1 VIELLHAIWQAD
13 SGFPSGSF
21 AFSGGLEAFYAL
33 SEADATALPALLH
46 DMLALRWASSDR
58 VALSR
63 AHRASGALNVRPAS
77 GALSVRP
84 ASGTL
89 SVRPASGALNVRPAS
104 GALSV
109 RPASGA
115 LSVRPASGALSV
127 RPASGALNV
136 RPASGA
142 LSVRPAS
149 GALNVRP
156 ASGALDAQLASNSL
170 DAIAATDAA
179 LEAAILVQPLREGS
193 RRNGMALLAAHERLG
208 TAGARPL
215 RAACR
220 DGQCLGHLAVM
231 QGALFRAIGMDLPA
245 AIAAAGYGAAA
256 SLVTA
261 AVRLGRVGA
270 IEGQRAL
277 SGVLPLLAHLASHPP
292 PPDAVPEAFLLL
304 LDIAAARHARA
315 GMRLFAT

>member
-1 VIELLHAIWQAD
+1 MIELLHAIWQAD

-33 SEADATALPALLH
+33 SGADETALPDLLH

-58 VALSR
+58 VALSQ
-63 AHRASGALNVRPAS
+63 AHRASGPLDARAAS
-77 GALSVRP
+77 
-84 ASGTL
+84 
-89 SVRPASGALNVRPAS
+89 N
-104 GALSV
+104 
-109 RPASGA
+109 
-115 LSVRPASGALSV
+115 
-127 RPASGALNV
+127 
-136 RPASGA
+136 
-142 LSVRPAS
+142 
-149 GALNVRP
+149 
-156 ASGALDAQLASNSL
+156 ALDAKPACGAPNVHHTGDFL
-170 DAIAATDAA
+170 DAIAAVDAA

-208 TAGARPL
+208 TAGAGPL

-220 DGQCLGHLAVM
+220 DGRCLGHLAVM
-231 QGALFRAIGMDLPA
+231 QGALFCAIGMDLPA

-277 SGVLPLLAHLASHPP
+277 SGVLPLLAHLAVHPP
-292 PPDAVPEAFLLL
+292 PPDAVPEAFLPL
-304 LDIAAARHARA
+304 LDAAAARHARA

>member
-1 VIELLHAIWQAD
+1 MIQLLHAIWQAD

-33 SEADATALPALLH
+33 SEADETALPDLLH

-58 VALSR
+58 VALSQ
-63 AHRASGALNVRPAS
+63 AHRASGALDAKPACGAPNVHHT
-77 GALSVRP
+77 G
-84 ASGTL
+84 
-89 SVRPASGALNVRPAS
+89 
-104 GALSV
+104 
-109 RPASGA
+109 
-115 LSVRPASGALSV
+115 
-127 RPASGALNV
+127 
-136 RPASGA
+136 
-142 LSVRPAS
+142 
-149 GALNVRP
+149 
-156 ASGALDAQLASNSL
+156 DFL
-170 DAIAATDAA
+170 DAIAAVDAA

-208 TAGARPL
+208 TAGAGPL

-220 DGQCLGHLAVM
+220 DGRCLGHLAVM
-231 QGALFRAIGMDLPA
+231 QGALFCAIGMDLPA

-292 PPDAVPEAFLLL
+292 PPDAVPEAFLPL

>member
-1 VIELLHAIWQAD
+1 MIELLHAIWQAD

-77 GALSVRP
+77 GALN
-84 ASGTL
+84 
-89 SVRPASGALNVRPAS
+89 VRPASGALNVRPA
-104 GALSV
+104 
-109 RPASGA
+109 
-115 LSVRPASGALSV
+115 
-127 RPASGALNV
+127 
-136 RPASGA
+136 
-142 LSVRPAS
+142 
-149 GALNVRP
+149 NVRP
-156 ASGALDAQLASNSL
+156 ASGALDAQFASNSL

-215 RAACR
+215 RVACR

>member
-1 VIELLHAIWQAD
+1 MIELLHAIWQAD

-77 GALSVRP
+77 GAL
-84 ASGTL
+84 
-89 SVRPASGALNVRPAS
+89 
-104 GALSV
+104 
-109 RPASGA
+109 
-115 LSVRPASGALSV
+115 
-127 RPASGALNV
+127 
-136 RPASGA
+136 
-142 LSVRPAS
+142 
-149 GALNVRP
+149 
-156 ASGALDAQLASNSL
+156 DAQLASNSL
-170 DAIAATDAA
+170 DAIAAADAA

-215 RAACR
+215 RVACR

-231 QGALFRAIGMDLPA
+231 QGSLFRAIGMDLPA

-277 SGVLPLLAHLASHPP
+277 SGVLPLLAHLAAHPP
-292 PPDAVPEAFLLL
+292 PVDAVPEAFLPL

>member
-77 GALSVRP
+77 GALN
-84 ASGTL
+84 
-89 SVRPASGALNVRPAS
+89 VRPASGALNVRPAS
-104 GALSV
+104 GALNV
-109 RPASGA
+109 RPT
-115 LSVRPASGALSV
+115 
-127 RPASGALNV
+127 SGALNV
-136 RPASGA
+136 RPT
-142 LSVRPAS
+142 S

-156 ASGALDAQLASNSL
+156 ASGALDAQFASNSL

-215 RAACR
+215 RVACR